1 MKHSLCSLY
10 IFWILYSICC
20 YCLVPEQIQA
30 HTGLGKD
37 WIGQEDRSY
46 RGQVISWVPV
56 GRWEEGCWGFGVRYR
71 GLRLCGLELMAHV
84 GLCPDS
90 GHDGVPCLAG
100 RHCGYRFLV
109 TRETSSRLVTRAQ
122 PFPSLTELRKCPA
135 NWCEL
140 DSDCWALSDDDIQ
153 SMRGGD
159 RVGVS

>member
-20 YCLVPEQIQA
+20 YCLVPEQVQA

-56 GRWEEGCWGFGVRYR
+56 GRWEEGCWGFGVWYR

-90 GHDGVPCLAG
+90 GHDGVPCLAS